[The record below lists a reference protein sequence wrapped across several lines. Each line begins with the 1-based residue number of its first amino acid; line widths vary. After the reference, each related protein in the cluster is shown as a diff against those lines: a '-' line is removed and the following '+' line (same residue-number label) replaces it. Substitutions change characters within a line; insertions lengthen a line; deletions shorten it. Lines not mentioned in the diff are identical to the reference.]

1 MTDIEKMHGTCEV
14 SQTNGEMAVLVGS
27 APAITMR
34 NYQKEVVAYTKGLGR
49 LFYSLKGYEPC
60 HNESE
65 VIESIGYDSESDMGN
80 PTGSVFCTHG
90 AGFLVVWDEVKDNMH
105 VESYLQKK
113 DDLSGETAL
122 SQASYTAEKWLSL
135 DEIDRIINNTF
146 YANQSEKSAWKSRK
160 TTRDSYYE
168 LAAYMN
174 RQKETKEE
182 YLLVDGYNIIHAWPE
197 LKELVEGNMDSARI
211 KLLDSLSNYQGI
223 RKCQIIVVF
232 DAYLV
237 QGHPEEVTEYD
248 NIHVVY
254 TREAQTADQ
263 YIERFAYDNQKKYNI
278 VVATSDGLQQ
288 VIIRGVGCSLL
299 SARELKAEIDGA
311 YERIKK
317 EYKEVWGKGP
327 NYLIDALSPKEKQ
340 QVEEMIKKENDK

>member
-1 MTDIEKMHGTCEV
+1 
-14 SQTNGEMAVLVGS
+14 
-27 APAITMR
+27 
-34 NYQKEVVAYTKGLGR
+34 
-49 LFYSLKGYEPC
+49 
-60 HNESE
+60 
-65 VIESIGYDSESDMGN
+65 
-80 PTGSVFCTHG
+80 
-90 AGFLVVWDEVKDNMH
+90 
-105 VESYLQKK
+105 
-113 DDLSGETAL
+113 
-122 SQASYTAEKWLSL
+122 
-135 DEIDRIINNTF
+135 
-146 YANQSEKSAWKSRK
+146 
-160 TTRDSYYE
+160 
-168 LAAYMN
+168 MN

-288 VIIRGVGCSLL
+288 IIIRGVGCSLL
-299 SARELKAEIDGA
+299 SARELKAEVDGA

-327 NYLIDALSPKEKQ
+327 NYLIDALSPEEKQ
-340 QVEEMIKKENDK
+340 QVEELVKKENDK